1 MTPEGK
7 IKAYL
12 NKRLKEAF
20 GVRCYSF
27 MPVQM
32 GYGAST
38 VDYLL
43 CVCGDF
49 VAIETKAPGKKL
61 TERQLVTMMQV
72 QKAGGQT
79 FVVDSKEK
87 ADKVIHVLQTNAN
100 IYLQTEPHYSPPS
113 NGDGE

>member
-20 GVRCYSF
+20 GVKCYRF

-43 CVCGDF
+43 CIYGKF
-49 VAIETKAPGKKL
+49 VAIETKAPGKTM
-61 TERQLVTMMQV
+61 TERQTVTMMQV
-72 QKAGGQT
+72 QKSGGLT

-87 ADKVIHVLQTNAN
+87 ADKVIHE
-100 IYLQTEPHYSPPS
+100 ISSYLHFKAEPDYTPPA
-113 NGDGE
+113 NGDDE